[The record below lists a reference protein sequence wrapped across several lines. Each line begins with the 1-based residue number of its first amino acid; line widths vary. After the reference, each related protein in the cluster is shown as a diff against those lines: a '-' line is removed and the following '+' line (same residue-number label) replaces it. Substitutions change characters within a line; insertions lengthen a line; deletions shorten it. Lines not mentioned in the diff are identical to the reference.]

1 MRLKDKV
8 AVITGAA
15 GGQGAVEAKL
25 FAKEGAKVVATDM
38 NAEGVQEVVNE
49 IRSNGGEAIAVA
61 HNVTSPE
68 DWDNVVKEAVEHFG
82 AIHILVNNAGI
93 TGEIQKNIENMT
105 IEEFE
110 NIMEINSKGP
120 FLG

>member
-38 NAEGVQEVVNE
+38 NAEGV
-49 IRSNGGEAIAVA
+49 
-61 HNVTSPE
+61 
-68 DWDNVVKEAVEHFG
+68 
-82 AIHILVNNAGI
+82 
-93 TGEIQKNIENMT
+93 
-105 IEEFE
+105 
-110 NIMEINSKGP
+110 
-120 FLG
+120 